1 MHILIY
7 INHKGSYIWRQNKHC
22 LQEKQTK
29 FKMEKKAAKGT
40 VIWSVWQFTTRYV
53 RLVPYSHVYLSFD
66 GIQGGRRATEAG
78 MRWQVG
84 RAGVSNKWLTSSTVL
99 EPEILSR
106 LYVSSSYYST
116 QNTHF
121 YAAKPS
127 CMVTLNKCG
136 AKKKINSKL
145 NYNQLKYYTY
155 YEYLWYCQII

>member
-7 INHKGSYIWRQNKHC
+7 INHKGSYIWRQNKHR
-22 LQEKQTK
+22 LQEKQTI
-29 FKMEKKAAKGT
+29 FKMENNAAKGT
-40 VIWSVWQFTTRYV
+40 VIWSVWQFTTRYA

-66 GIQGGRRATEAG
+66 GIQGGRRVTEAG

-116 QNTHF
+116 QNTLLCSKAIMHGD
-121 YAAKPS
+121 S
-127 CMVTLNKCG
+127 EQVWS
-136 AKKKINSKL
+136 KKKKKNF
-145 NYNQLKYYTY
+145 N
-155 YEYLWYCQII
+155 IIHIMSICDIARSFKRNRIKM